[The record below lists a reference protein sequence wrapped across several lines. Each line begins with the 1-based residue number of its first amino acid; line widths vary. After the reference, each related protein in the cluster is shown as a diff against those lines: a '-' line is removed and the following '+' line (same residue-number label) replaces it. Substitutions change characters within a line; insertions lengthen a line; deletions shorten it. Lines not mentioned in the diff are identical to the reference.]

1 MMNSKIFVSVA
12 IALILSLTPLYA
24 VTAAPVDSV
33 SLNSLGLIID
43 LRFPEEARPTET
55 ITHNLTITAQK
66 ASTLYNFTLIINA
79 LVDSTWQQVHE
90 EYMSTSV
97 AENESIT
104 KQMQFTLP
112 QKTNDKLSVYVYV
125 LVSIFGDSATYNFYS
140 TSVRT
145 ETYDE
150 LLNNYN
156 ELWLNNTNLH
166 SAYQTLLQSYNSLQ
180 ANYSSLGTTYNSL
193 NQTYTTLRTQV
204 NALTTDLNISRA
216 LTYLLIAV
224 TVALAVLIIYLKRK
238 KAEPYIVLRKET
250 VALKPNEKS
259 GDKTTVNVKTLFLG
273 K

>member
-12 IALILSLTPLYA
+12 IVLILSLTPLYA

-112 QKTNDKLSVYVYV
+112 QKTHDKLSVYVYV
-125 LVSIFGDSATYNFYS
+125 LVSIFGDSATYNFDS

-180 ANYSSLGTTYNSL
+180 ANYSSLGTTY
-193 NQTYTTLRTQV
+193 TTLRTQV

-224 TVALAVLIIYLKRK
+224 TGALGVLIIYLKRK

-250 VALKPNEKS
+250 VALKPDEKS
-259 GDKTTVNVKTLFLG
+259 GDKN
-273 K
+273 

>member
-12 IALILSLTPLYA
+12 IVLILSLTPLYA

-112 QKTNDKLSVYVYV
+112 QKTHDKLSVYVYV
-125 LVSIFGDSATYNFYS
+125 LVSIFGDSATYNFDS

-180 ANYSSLGTTYNSL
+180 ANYSSLGTTY
-193 NQTYTTLRTQV
+193 TTLRTQV

-224 TVALAVLIIYLKRK
+224 TAALVVLIIYLKRK

-250 VALKPNEKS
+250 VALKPDEKS
-259 GDKTTVNVKTLFLG
+259 GDKN
-273 K
+273 